1 MSNASVGLELYQ
13 LGVHTRAKNNILK
26 QGAKLCKFKFI
37 KDSEKHLLLTTM
49 EIMTFNCESVEAA
62 HFQGFIT
69 FVPEVDWQII
79 LDFFRKIC
87 LKLFARASSR
97 HNFAKLTLK

>member
-1 MSNASVGLELYQ
+1 
-13 LGVHTRAKNNILK
+13 
-26 QGAKLCKFKFI
+26 
-37 KDSEKHLLLTTM
+37 
-49 EIMTFNCESVEAA
+49 MTFNCESVEAA

-69 FVPEVDWQII
+69 FLPEVDWQII